1 MSDITFSPHVP
12 LVIILLVFII
22 SMLFAYIG
30 FRVRA
35 KGYILRTL
43 TLLILISLTDDLSH
57 IIGIN
62 F

>member
-22 SMLFAYIG
+22 SMLIAYIG

-43 TLLILISLTDDLSH
+43 TLLILI
-57 IIGIN
+57 